1 MFTINYILSDNCIHI
16 AMYIYSAINRYTIAY
31 IKTHD
36 SESRGQEEAGRTR
49 RMSELFTRSTA
60 LKFENAVTKPPRQLS
75 PSYSGLRTF

>member
-1 MFTINYILSDNCIHI
+1 MTD
-16 AMYIYSAINRYTIAY
+16 
-31 IKTHD
+31 IKTHG

-75 PSYSGLRTF
+75 PSYSGLNTF